1 MKKVLGK
8 FLLQHQSSRSGQMLV
23 VALMAMT
30 LPISTSWAAAPS
42 DASGYE
48 ISLGELHKVKKER
61 PVKKEIKER
70 KRKKSESAGHR
81 PALGAIVPP
90 GAVITTPADVSGE
103 AGRVVSPEPA
113 QPAVSAATITIHHD
127 PYSFVIKGKR
137 TIIQAVISSVDNIQ
151 SVYCRFRAAE
161 SASYAVIP
169 MLQAQGTLFTY
180 VATLPALDA
189 ASRTLRYSVVAVD
202 ASGVEARSQEFVI
215 TVKPSTVLPG
225 WQLETSAEQIKI
237 KREDKAKPLEGFADP
252 GIIE

>member
-1 MKKVLGK
+1 
-8 FLLQHQSSRSGQMLV
+8 MLV
-23 VALMAMT
+23 VALMVMT

-42 DASGYE
+42 SPAADASGYE

-70 KRKKSESAGHR
+70 KRKKGEGAVHR

-90 GAVITTPADVSGE
+90 GAVITSPAALPGE
-103 AGRVVSPEPA
+103 AGRGVSPETEL
-113 QPAVSAATITIHHD
+113 PAVSAATITIHHD

-161 SASYAVIP
+161 NGSYAVVP
-169 MLQAQGTLFTY
+169 MMQAQGTLFTY

-202 ASGVEARSQEFVI
+202 ASGAEVRSQEFVI
-215 TVKPSTVLPG
+215 AVKPSAVLPG

-237 KREDKAKPLEGFADP
+237 KREDKEKPLEGFTDP